1 MCYMKPG
8 VLWDVFSG
16 GKRIYSVR
24 WGEIRTPRKMK
35 QELIAHHNAD
45 PKIVVKR
52 AKSQK

>member
-1 MCYMKPG
+1 MKLG

-24 WGEIRTPRKMK
+24 WAEIRSARKMK
-35 QELIAHHNAD
+35 QELVAHHHAD

-52 AKSQK
+52 AKNQK